1 MDKLTKNISDIIINE
16 IELINVKIRGLYF
29 LELLKSNLI
38 EKLLL
43 LIQIEKQ
50 SFNEMSYYEKKINNN
65 LRDIKISLNYFVN
78 SSSISKKNIEN
89 DTLFLVFNESSNFDI
104 YEDDQN
110 FKSILLYKNTGIS
123 LPKSTT
129 INSKFTKNTILIEI
143 INKDV
148 EQILTK

>member
-1 MDKLTKNISDIIINE
+1 
-16 IELINVKIRGLYF
+16 
-29 LELLKSNLI
+29 
-38 EKLLL
+38 
-43 LIQIEKQ
+43 
-50 SFNEMSYYEKKINNN
+50 MSYYEKKINNN

-129 INSKFTKNTILIEI
+129 INSKFTKNSILIEI